1 MENEAA
7 LDEVIKFD
15 SLSVCSVE
23 FPNEQR
29 VDSGTQIVTKRG
41 ESILK
46 LFVVDTSRMISKDYL
61 C

>member
-1 MENEAA
+1 MKNEAA

-15 SLSVCSVE
+15 SLFVCSVE